1 MELIRNEELLYVG
14 KRVNLEI
21 DEIRYGLLDSEW
33 NLQNLRASFT
43 RVYFPLD
50 GEGILT
56 FGNETV
62 TIRKGNIY
70 IVPSELNF
78 SGFCPKY
85 LNKIYVHLTLRH
97 PDGSD
102 LLAGIDHCL
111 VLPDSEKR
119 IAEVER
125 LYATP
130 DLRSVLRL
138 KQLLYEI
145 LLDAL
150 AIAPTRDLSIKSYS
164 ETTKAAL
171 AYIDEH
177 LHASLTIGEIASA
190 LFLSKLALQKKFREA
205 IGEIASALFLSK
217 LALQKKFREEL
228 GKPIGKYVDDC
239 LMARA
244 ERDLLDPT
252 YSIKEISDRLGFCD
266 QFYFSRKFTETHGM
280 SPRRFRQMQNE

>member
-21 DEIRYGLLDSEW
+21 DEIRYGLLDNEW

-43 RVYFPLD
+43 RVYFPLE

-56 FGNETV
+56 FGDETV

-111 VLPDSEKR
+111 VLPDTEGR

-164 ETTKAAL
+164 KTTKAVL
-171 AYIDEH
+171 SYIDEH
-177 LHASLTIGEIASA
+177 LHASLTID
-190 LFLSKLALQKKFREA
+190 
-205 IGEIASALFLSK
+205 EIASALFLSK

-228 GKPIGKYVDDC
+228 GKPIGTYVDDC

-244 ERDLLDPT
+244 ERELLDPSR
-252 YSIKEISDRLGFCD
+252 SIKEISDELGFCD
-266 QFYFSRKFTETHGM
+266 QFYFSRKFTATHGM
-280 SPRRFRQMQNE
+280 SPRKFRQMQNE

>member
-21 DEIRYGLLDSEW
+21 EEIRYGLLDREW
-33 NLQNLRASFT
+33 NLKNLRASFT
-43 RVYFPLD
+43 RVYFPLE

-56 FGNETV
+56 FGDETV
-62 TIRKGNIY
+62 TIRPGNIY

-97 PDGSD
+97 PNGSD
-102 LLAGIDHCL
+102 LLSGIDHCL
-111 VLPDSEKR
+111 VLPDTEGR
-119 IAEVER
+119 ITEVDR
-125 LYATP
+125 LCSTP

-138 KQLLYEI
+138 KQILYEL

-150 AIAPTRDLSIKSYS
+150 ALSPNRNLSIQTYS

-171 AYIDEH
+171 AYIDDH
-177 LHASLTIGEIASA
+177 LSACLTIDEIATA
-190 LFLSKLALQKKFREA
+190 LFV
-205 IGEIASALFLSK
+205 SK

-228 GKPIGKYVDDC
+228 GKPIGKYIDDC

-244 ERDLLDPT
+244 ESALLSPSF
-252 YSIKEISDRLGFCD
+252 SIKEISDSLGFCD
-266 QFYFSRKFTETHGM
+266 QFYFSRKFTQTHGM
-280 SPRRFRQMQNE
+280 SPRKFRQMQNE

>member
-1 MELIRNEELLYVG
+1 MELIRNEEMLYLG
-14 KRVNLEI
+14 RRVNLEI
-21 DEIRYGLLDSEW
+21 DEIRYALLDSEW

-56 FGNETV
+56 FGNEQI
-62 TIRKGNIY
+62 TIRPGNVY

-85 LNKIYVHLTLRH
+85 LNKIYVHLTLRR

-102 LLAGIDHCL
+102 LLAGIDRCL
-111 VLPDSEKR
+111 VLPHSEER
-119 IAEVER
+119 IAEVEE
-125 LYATP
+125 LYRAA

-138 KQLLYEI
+138 KQLLYEL
-145 LLDAL
+145 LLDAIEL
-150 AIAPTRDLSIKSYS
+150 APPRDLPNVRHSPQ
-164 ETTKAAL
+164 TKATL
-171 AYIDEH
+171 SYIDKH
-177 LHASLTIGEIASA
+177 LRASLTIDEIASA
-190 LFLSKLALQKKFREA
+190 LFVSKLGLQK
-205 IGEIASALFLSK
+205 S
-217 LALQKKFREEL
+217 FREEV

-252 YSIKEISDRLGFCD
+252 QSIKEISDRLGFCD
-266 QFYFSRKFTETHGM
+266 QFYFSRKFTQTHGM

>member
-1 MELIRNEELLYVG
+1 MELIRNNEMLYVG

-21 DEIRYGLLDSEW
+21 HEIRYGLLDREW
-33 NLQNLRASFT
+33 NFKNLRASFT

-85 LNKIYVHLTLRH
+85 LNKIYVHLTLCH

-102 LLAGIDHCL
+102 LLSGIDHCL
-111 VLPDSEKR
+111 VIPDTKGR

-125 LYATP
+125 LFATS

-138 KQLLYEI
+138 KQLLYE
-145 LLDAL
+145 LLLEAL
-150 AIAPTRDLSIKSYS
+150 ALAPSRDLSIKNYS
-164 ETTKAAL
+164 ATTKTVL
-171 AYIDEH
+171 SYIDKH
-177 LHASLTIGEIASA
+177 LSARLTIEEIASA
-190 LFLSKLALQKKFREA
+190 LFLSKLALQKKFRED
-205 IGEIASALFLSK
+205 
-217 LALQKKFREEL
+217 L
-228 GKPIGKYVDDC
+228 GKPIGKYIDDC

-244 ERDLLDPT
+244 ERELLDPT
-252 YSIKEISDRLGFCD
+252 HSIKEISDILGFCD
-266 QFYFSRKFTETHGM
+266 QFYFSRKFTQTHGI
-280 SPRRFRQMQNE
+280 SPRKFRQMQNE

>member
-33 NLQNLRASFT
+33 NLKNLRASFT

-50 GEGILT
+50 GEGVLT

-111 VLPDSEKR
+111 VLPDSEGR

-150 AIAPTRDLSIKSYS
+150 ALAPSRDLSIKSYS
-164 ETTKAAL
+164 DTTKAAL

-177 LHASLTIGEIASA
+177 LRASLTIDEIAA
-190 LFLSKLALQKKFREA
+190 
-205 IGEIASALFLSK
+205 ALFLSK

-244 ERDLLDPT
+244 ERDLLDPAC
-252 YSIKEISDRLGFCD
+252 SIKEISDRLGFCD
-266 QFYFSRKFTETHGM
+266 QFYFSRKFTQTHGM
-280 SPRRFRQMQNE
+280 SPRKFRQMQNE

>member
-1 MELIRNEELLYVG
+1 MELIRNEEMLYLG
-14 KRVNLEI
+14 RRMNLEI
-21 DEIRYGLLDSEW
+21 DEIRYALLDSEW

-56 FGNETV
+56 FGNEEI
-62 TIRKGNIY
+62 TIRPGNIY

-85 LNKIYVHLTLRH
+85 LNKIYVHLTLRR
-97 PDGSD
+97 PDGND
-102 LLAGIDHCL
+102 LLAGIDRCL
-111 VLPDSEKR
+111 VLPHSEAH
-119 IAEVER
+119 IAEVEE
-125 LYATP
+125 LYRAA

-138 KQLLYEI
+138 KQLLYEL
-145 LLDAL
+145 LLDAIEL
-150 AIAPTRDLSIKSYS
+150 APPRGLPTARHSPQ
-164 ETTKAAL
+164 TKAAL

-177 LHASLTIGEIASA
+177 LRASLTIDEIASA
-190 LFLSKLALQKKFREA
+190 LFVSKLGLQK
-205 IGEIASALFLSK
+205 S
-217 LALQKKFREEL
+217 FREEV

-244 ERDLLDPT
+244 ERDLLNPA

-266 QFYFSRKFTETHGM
+266 QFYFSRKFTQSHGM